1 VQKNTCKKSRDKVA
15 PVQEK
20 DLASVKG
27 SSGYVIWTRSEGDPP
42 PDGGG

>member
-1 VQKNTCKKSRDKVA
+1 MKKKQNLEKVA

-20 DLASVKG
+20 DLALVKG
-27 SSGYVIWTRSEGDPP
+27 SSGWVVMDGREGDPP